1 MTIADIG
8 NTYEDLF
15 VKNRILS
22 MQKTVNLMYAK
33 VTEIFSYEG
42 LPLTIPK
49 RILEGFL
56 TKNGG
61 AVVYQYEDN
70 LFVTESLPG
79 TKPNVYGENTEVTI
93 THRNEGVAETFTRT
107 IGIDAVLV
115 RNDAMMCG
123 LDSIITEYAVMT
135 AQGKITM
142 LNTMTTLRNPYIIQ
156 AKDENA
162 FESAL
167 EYEKA
172 IRRGDVG
179 IILAEEFSS
188 MEGVVVH
195 STPTTGDPATQ
206 TIELYQYIQSIFYGE
221 LGIDLNN
228 NMKSQYVSDSE
239 IEKSSGMPLIH
250 SMLNCRQ
257 EALRDIKALFGADI
271 TIRLAGE
278 WSEQEEEDVQTDQVG
293 AEGAG
298 EAAGPGD
305 PVNEGDASDE
315 DAPEAEAGEEDLA
328 EGDPEDAS
336 DPEGDDIEG
345 EDPEVE
351 PVTEAELV
359 EATEAML
366 GEGVSDEA
374 TDDDPT
380 SD

>member
-8 NTYEDLF
+8 NVYEDLF
-15 VKNRILS
+15 VKNRALS
-22 MQKTVNLMYAK
+22 MQKSVDLMYSK
-33 VTEIFSYEG
+33 VTEIFSYDG

-49 RILEGFL
+49 RILENYL

-61 AVVYQYEDN
+61 AVVYQYGDN

-93 THRNEGVAETFTRT
+93 THRNDGVSETFTRT
-107 IGIDAVLV
+107 IGIDAVLM

-135 AQGKITM
+135 AQGKISM
-142 LNTMTTLRNPYIIQ
+142 LNTMTSLRTPYIIQ
-156 AKDENA
+156 AKDENT
-162 FESAL
+162 FNSAM
-167 EYEKA
+167 EYERS

-179 IILAEEFSS
+179 IILAEEFGT
-188 MEGVVVH
+188 MEGLAVH
-195 STPTTGDPATQ
+195 ATPATGDPATQ
-206 TIELYQYIQSIFYGE
+206 TIELYQYIQSLFYGE

-228 NMKSQYVSDSE
+228 NMKSQYVSDTE
-239 IEKSSGMPLIH
+239 IKKSSGMPLIH

-257 EALRDIKALFGADI
+257 EALRDIKALFGGDI

-278 WSEQEEEDVQTDQVG
+278 WSEQEEEDAQTDQVG

-315 DAPEAEAGEEDLA
+315 EAGEEEA
-328 EGDPEDAS
+328 PDPED
-336 DPEGDDIEG
+336 DDNDG

-366 GEGVSDEA
+366 GEEVPVEA
-374 TDDDPT
+374 TNDDPT

>member
-8 NTYEDLF
+8 NVYEDLF
-15 VKNRILS
+15 VKNRALS
-22 MQKTVNLMYAK
+22 MQKSVDLMYAK

-61 AVVYQYEDN
+61 VVVYQYEDN

-93 THRNEGVAETFTRT
+93 THRNDGVSETFTRT

-162 FESAL
+162 FKSAR

-179 IILAEEFSS
+179 IILAEEFSA

-206 TIELYQYIQSIFYGE
+206 TIELYQYMQSLFYGE

-278 WSEQEEEDVQTDQVG
+278 WSEQEEEDAQTDQVG

-298 EAAGPGD
+298 EAQGSGD
-305 PVNEGDASDE
+305 PVDEGSDGDEGDEGSEDEDNEGNDVE
-315 DAPEAEAGEEDLA
+315 V
-328 EGDPEDAS
+328 
-336 DPEGDDIEG
+336 

-351 PVTEAELV
+351 PVTEAELI

-366 GEGVSDEA
+366 GEEVSDEA
-374 TDDDPT
+374 AEDDTT